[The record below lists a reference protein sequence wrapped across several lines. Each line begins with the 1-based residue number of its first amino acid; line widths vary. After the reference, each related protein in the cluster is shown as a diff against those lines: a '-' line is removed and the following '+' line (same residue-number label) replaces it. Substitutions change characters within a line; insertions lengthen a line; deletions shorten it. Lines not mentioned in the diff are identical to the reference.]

1 MTRRNLTMVSKE
13 DNPLNSDFATLVEET
28 LTHWHVPGVAVAVLD
43 GPSTYTKVPL
53 QFSQIIIY

>member
-1 MTRRNLTMVSKE
+1 MVSTE
-13 DNPLNSDFATLVEET
+13 DNPLNSDFEKLVEET

-53 QFSQIIIY
+53 QPLQIIIY